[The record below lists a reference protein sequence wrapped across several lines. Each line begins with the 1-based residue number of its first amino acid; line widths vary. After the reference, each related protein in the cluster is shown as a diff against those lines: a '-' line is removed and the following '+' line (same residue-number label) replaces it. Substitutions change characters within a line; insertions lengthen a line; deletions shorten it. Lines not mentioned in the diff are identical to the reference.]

1 MPSIIK
7 SIIAFVFPV
16 KKENK
21 DNNNNNDNN
30 NHLYDYS
37 RFGDE
42 QIMQISYRIQKSLE
56 NAELS
61 NPTFDDIDD
70 MLIAFNYF
78 LQFDHAVY
86 NNLIQLAPEKFML
99 AYANN
104 AERIPHIIAYL
115 TKCNPEPVQIIMN
128 YMSDVARQTF
138 QQRYN

>member
-21 DNNNNNDNN
+21 DNNDNN

-78 LQFDHAVY
+78 LQFDHQFTT
-86 NNLIQLAPEKFML
+86 I
-99 AYANN
+99 
-104 AERIPHIIAYL
+104 
-115 TKCNPEPVQIIMN
+115 
-128 YMSDVARQTF
+128 
-138 QQRYN
+138 